1 MQQQQQKKNRSN
13 WTSGKFKM
21 SVHQKTLSLELKG
34 NLWNKTHANH
44 ISDMRLIS
52 RIHRELLKLNNKTKP
67 YTIFGPVRNIHKTF
81 SPHQKVLEIWS
92 SLKDL

>member
-1 MQQQQQKKNRSN
+1 
-13 WTSGKFKM
+13 M

-67 YTIFGPVRNIHKTF
+67 RKKKKKRKKKTKTKPYTIFGPVRNIHKTF

>member
-1 MQQQQQKKNRSN
+1 
-13 WTSGKFKM
+13 M

-34 NLWNKTHANH
+34 NLWNKRYANH
-44 ISDMRLIS
+44 ISDMRLMS

-92 SLKDL
+92 YLKDL